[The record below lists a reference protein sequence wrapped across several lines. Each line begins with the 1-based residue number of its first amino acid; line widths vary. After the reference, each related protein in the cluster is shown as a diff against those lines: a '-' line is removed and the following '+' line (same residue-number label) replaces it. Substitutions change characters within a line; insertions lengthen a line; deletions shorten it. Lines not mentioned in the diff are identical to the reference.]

1 MLTLA
6 VPAVLTRYLA
16 RVDADPEAGEARRA
30 AVEEPTGWK
39 LAERL
44 APPAYVALS
53 LWLVAAGIALLV

>member
-30 AVEEPTGWK
+30 AVEEATG
-39 LAERL
+39 
-44 APPAYVALS
+44 
-53 LWLVAAGIALLV
+53 